1 VLFAAFKSL
10 GQQFLVISGL
20 VLVCALVAWL
30 FDGRQA
36 AIGLID
42 TAVVGMKGPWVWTF
56 GFGLASFVSQRGRR
70 LPLDINGVLAPNE
83 VTAALTGRIER
94 STRHRN
100 AYPYTIPITLLG
112 LFLTSAYGIP
122 STGFAYYANFAG
134 ICAIYYIA
142 GFLLFHFVE
151 VILAFHQLFES
162 METVE
167 FKRLYSPLHLEN
179 LTSYLAMTTALGLIA
194 IYAGFR
200 GTLTAGFHFHHEV
213 WRIFLSTPLILFL
226 PGTLFYNY
234 YPRYVLRKILQYK
247 VFRTMERLGVSDESS
262 TKGLL
267 LDLRESAVLSSQ
279 ILPFLDYKSL
289 PSYLLAIFFAISLAY
304 NSDPAVKTFF
314 NYLLGVSSQST
325 SP

>member
-83 VTAALTGRIER
+83 VTAALTGRVER

-100 AYPYTIPITLLG
+100 AYAYTIPITLLG

-122 STGFAYYANFAG
+122 NWICILCNLRWHLRDLLHCRFLAVPLRRSDFGFPSIVRVHGN
-134 ICAIYYIA
+134 
-142 GFLLFHFVE
+142 
-151 VILAFHQLFES
+151 S
-162 METVE
+162 
-167 FKRLYSPLHLEN
+167 
-179 LTSYLAMTTALGLIA
+179 
-194 IYAGFR
+194 
-200 GTLTAGFHFHHEV
+200 
-213 WRIFLSTPLILFL
+213 
-226 PGTLFYNY
+226 
-234 YPRYVLRKILQYK
+234 
-247 VFRTMERLGVSDESS
+247 GV
-262 TKGLL
+262 
-267 LDLRESAVLSSQ
+267 
-279 ILPFLDYKSL
+279 
-289 PSYLLAIFFAISLAY
+289 
-304 NSDPAVKTFF
+304 
-314 NYLLGVSSQST
+314 
-325 SP
+325 